1 MNQLTNKIN
10 NYHHK
15 TSSYYISKQKL
26 EKNMTS
32 STGLLKS
39 NGMCIKINKISNS
52 NEGLIYMMNPKV
64 SNGKSFDKDLQEK
77 KKDIKNFIKHKKIK
91 KNKDSEKN
99 SIELES
105 KDEISTNN
113 LTENLCNNANNNY
126 TEHKNNGNNNN
137 LNIKIRDINFYS
149 DSNANLSEPAIKN
162 LINGTNINISKV
174 IANLNLRNGN
184 NAKRPKKVEN
194 NENNIKN
201 GEDKKQIKV
210 NIKNK
215 KGLHP
220 NISNTGRKSL
230 NLNLNIN
237 SGHKRINIAKRKYSN
252 LTEDNK
258 NMGIGGL
265 IPLKSRT
272 QNYINLNINN
282 FNSNHILKGSSKIVN
297 DAFNKSCENNKISNN
312 LLSSKKKLFSENID
326 NNNIQKMK
334 VNQGN
339 KKIIRINNIKF
350 EQKNSLLL
358 TDIFSSKKIMK
369 LTSPKKNDLLKSD
382 HKDINNRIII
392 NDNNHHTITQKQDKK
407 KEKCNTERTGKN
419 KKQKVINET
428 KDLNNKNDGKLNLLI
443 KKNIISKKRIVRNS
457 NLASKNGINNDKYK
471 ENTIRLH
478 KENLIISE
486 KKKKSHNNLN
496 NMNIS
501 NKQIKLE
508 TSYQEKNKHK
518 FIQYNYPLINK
529 VHIFEIGKTKLSKNN
544 NLDSYNNN
552 DMSYN
557 KDSKNI
563 LNNFIINNSWQQ
575 INNNIDFTPKK
586 KKLTDIIQS
595 NIKLNK
601 DKDKEK
607 NVLNNEYFE
616 NSATPINHKIDFIKN
631 FKNIKENGDINE
643 NKNKKTKNNKNE
655 SNKDEKEF
663 CEMETPILLNTP
675 KLTERIFDAKLNLFE
690 KIKNMKTN
698 YNLDKSKNKE
708 EVSSDSSEIICEEDE
723 DNSIPSNNK
732 YKPKKAKTNSN
743 NIIKDKIKKINQ
755 SNGKKNNIKYLLFLD
770 ENCLL
775 NIIPFLDIEKINT
788 LCTINKRCF
797 KIFKPIIDKIIK
809 SKILNYYSNSP
820 IIYINKIK
828 LSLMSY
834 SPLSKLSPL
843 LLHKKFVD
851 LLLENNQ
858 RYDQEIKKDLT
869 RTLPD
874 NSSFKKGNINYNK
887 LYHLLTVYS
896 LYNQKIGYAQGI
908 NFLAANII
916 ILMEKEKEEKSLMF
930 FDGFLKKLQFENLMG
945 LGVGGVLEKYLNQL
959 GTNLNKYCPEIVI
972 FLKNSNL
979 CHEFFSTNWILT
991 LFANSMESEYLFI
1004 IWDFLIIFGWKFFM
1018 CFIVSVLNLNKK
1030 EIIGEEQNNLTY
1042 FMKNILKN
1050 KKFKENFNNII
1061 DKSFSLMEK
1070 EEFNYKNN

>member
-10 NYHHK
+10 NIHHK
-15 TSSYYISKQKL
+15 TSSYHIPKQKF
-26 EKNMTS
+26 EKKLTS
-32 STGLLKS
+32 STGLLKP
-39 NGMCIKINKISNS
+39 NKMCIKINRISNS
-52 NEGLIYMMNPKV
+52 NEGLIYMMNSKV
-64 SNGKSFDKDLQEK
+64 VNGKSFDKDLQDK
-77 KKDIKNFIKHKKIK
+77 KLEIKNFIKHKKIQ

-99 SIELES
+99 SLELES

-113 LTENLCNNANNNY
+113 LTENLCNNVNNNY
-126 TEHKNNGNNNN
+126 TEHKNNSINN
-137 LNIKIRDINFYS
+137 LNIKIGGINFYS
-149 DSNANLSEPAIKN
+149 NSNGNISDSAIQNLIKN
-162 LINGTNINISKV
+162 GNNINISKV
-174 IANLNLRNGN
+174 ITNLNLRNAN
-184 NAKRPKKVEN
+184 NAKRNKKVEN
-194 NENNIKN
+194 IETKIKN
-201 GEDKKQIKV
+201 GEDKKHIKV

-215 KGLHP
+215 KGLH
-220 NISNTGRKSL
+220 SNNSKTGRKSL

-237 SGHKRINIAKRKYSN
+237 SGHKRINITKIKYSN

-258 NMGIGGL
+258 NMGIWGL
-265 IPLKSRT
+265 VPLKSRT

-282 FNSNHILKGSSKIVN
+282 FNSNQILKSSSKIIN
-297 DAFNKSCENNKISNN
+297 DDFNKSCENNKITNN
-312 LLSSKKKLFSENID
+312 LLSSKKRLFSENID
-326 NNNIQKMK
+326 NNNIQKGK
-334 VNQGN
+334 VIQSN
-339 KKIIRINNIKF
+339 KKVIRINNIKF
-350 EQKNSLLL
+350 EQKKTSML
-358 TDIFSSKKIMK
+358 TDIFSTKKLIK
-369 LTSPKKNDLLKSD
+369 LSSPKNIDILKSD
-382 HKDINNRIII
+382 NKDNNNNRIILN
-392 NDNNHHTITQKQDKK
+392 NDNHHTITQKQDQK
-407 KEKCNTERTGKN
+407 KEKCNTERIGKN
-419 KKQKVINET
+419 KKQKVLNET
-428 KDLNNKNDGKLNLLI
+428 KGLNNKNDGKLNLLV

-457 NLASKNGINNDKYK
+457 NLATKNEIKNVKSK
-471 ENTIRLH
+471 ENKIRLD
-478 KENLIISE
+478 KDNLIITE
-486 KKKKSHNNLN
+486 KKKNSHNNFN
-496 NMNIS
+496 NMNSS
-501 NKQIKLE
+501 NKLKLE
-508 TSYQEKNKHK
+508 TSYQEKNKNK

-544 NLDSYNNN
+544 NLEYYNNN

-557 KDSKNI
+557 KDNKNI
-563 LNNFIINNSWQQ
+563 LNNFIINSSWQQ
-575 INNNIDFTPKK
+575 INNNNIDFTPKK

-601 DKDKEK
+601 EKDKEK
-607 NVLNNEYFE
+607 NSPNNEYLE
-616 NSATPINHKIDFIKN
+616 NSATPINHKIDFIKK
-631 FKNIKENGDINE
+631 FKNVKGNNNNG
-643 NKNKKTKNNKNE
+643 NKIKKTKNKKNE
-655 SNKDEKEF
+655 SNQNEKEF

-698 YNLDKSKNKE
+698 YNLDKNKNKE
-708 EVSSDSSEIICEEDE
+708 EMSSENSEIIYEENE
-723 DNSIPSNNK
+723 DNSISSNKK
-732 YKPKKAKTNSN
+732 YKPKKAITNSS

-755 SNGKKNNIKYLLFLD
+755 SNVKKNNIKYLLFLD
-770 ENCLL
+770 ENSLF
-775 NIIPFLDIEKINT
+775 NIILFLDIEKINI
-788 LCTINKRCF
+788 LCTMNKRCF
-797 KIFKPIIDKIIK
+797 KIFKPIINKILK
-809 SKILNYYSNSP
+809 SKILNYYSKSP
-820 IIYINKIK
+820 IIYMNKIK
-828 LSLMSY
+828 LSVMSY

-916 ILMEKEKEEKSLMF
+916 LLMEKEKEENSLMF
-930 FDGFLKKLQFENLMG
+930 FDGFLKKFEFEKLMG
-945 LGVGGVLEKYLNQL
+945 LGVGGILEKYLNQL
-959 GTNLNKYCPEIVI
+959 GSNLNKHCPEIVV
-972 FLKNSNL
+972 FLKNSKL

-1030 EIIGEEQNNLTY
+1030 EFIGEEQNNLTF
-1042 FMKNILKN
+1042 FMKNILRN

-1070 EEFNYKNN
+1070 EYNYKNN